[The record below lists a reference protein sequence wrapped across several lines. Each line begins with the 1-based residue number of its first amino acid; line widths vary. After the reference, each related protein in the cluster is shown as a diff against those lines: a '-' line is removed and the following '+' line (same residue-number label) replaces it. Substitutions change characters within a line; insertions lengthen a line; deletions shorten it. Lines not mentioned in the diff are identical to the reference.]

1 MDTEL
6 ASRIKDA
13 AKILKSYGAREVY
26 VFGSATTD
34 TLRRHSDIDMAV
46 VGLPAKVFFRAMGEA
61 SDVLGRSLDLVDL
74 EKPSAFVRYLRE
86 SKDLRHVG

>member
-6 ASRIKDA
+6 ASRIKKA
-13 AKILKSYGAREVY
+13 AEILKTYGAREVY

-34 TLRRHSDIDMAV
+34 TLRRDSDIDMAV

-61 SDVLGRSLDLVDL
+61 SDVLGRPLDLVDL
-74 EKPSAFVRYLRE
+74 GKPSAFVRYLRE
-86 SKDLRHVG
+86 SRDLRHVG